1 MPVSPPYMRCSKL
14 DKLDRIIYPAI
25 VQKKCDGMFSNNIVT
40 DNVCSFITRAGE
52 SFDLPYHKTLFEEIA
67 CGQNLVFHGEAIV
80 AGKDRHTS
88 NGLMNRLLQQ
98 GKVIDRLLSKSMFPI
113 VEDGSRE
120 DYDWIQANTVLH
132 LWDVVPYE
140 DWISGECKVPYSER
154 FDWLCSLEFDPR
166 RVQIIES
173 QIVHSQEEAIA
184 IAEDYIR
191 QGYEG
196 AILKNMN
203 ATWKNH
209 TSPYQ
214 IKLKN
219 VEECDLKVVDWI
231 EGKGKNKGLLGSLQ
245 CESCDGMVQVDV
257 GTGLSYEERKF
268 TKEWVGLIIRVLYE
282 KLTMAKNK
290 DVYSLSHPRFDEIR
304 QDKMV
309 ADDYG
314 TIRAKQKVS
323 I

>member
-1 MPVSPPYMRCSKL
+1 MPANPPYQRCSKL

-25 VQKKCDGMFSNNIVT
+25 VQKKCDGMFVNVIIV
-40 DNVCSFITRAGE
+40 DGVCSFMTRVGE
-52 SFDLPYHKTLFEEIA
+52 PFELACHSPLFEFYN
-67 CGQNLVFHGEAIV
+67 GLVFHGEAIV

-88 NGLMNRLLQQ
+88 NGLMNRLLQK
-98 GKVIDRLLSKSMFPI
+98 GTVIESMFPT
-113 VEDGSRE
+113 EDVRK
-120 DYDWIQANTVLH
+120 DYDWIQQNTILH
-132 LWDVVPYE
+132 LWDVMPYE
-140 DWISGECKVPYSER
+140 DWIAGECKVPYAER
-154 FDWLCSLEFDPR
+154 IEWLCTLQFDPD

-173 QIVHSQEEAIA
+173 QIVESQEEAIA

-196 AILKNMN
+196 AVLKNMN
-203 ATWKNH
+203 AGWKNH
-209 TSPYQ
+209 TSPHQ

-257 GTGLSYEERKF
+257 GTGLSDEER
-268 TKEWVGLIIRVLYE
+268 TYTYEWVGSIIRVLYE

-290 DVYSLSHPRFDEIR
+290 DTWSLSHPRFDEVR

-309 ADDYG
+309 ADDYE
-314 TIRAKQKVS
+314 TIKAKQKVS

>member
-1 MPVSPPYMRCSKL
+1 MPANPSYQRCSKL
-14 DKLDRIIYPAI
+14 NKLDRIVYPAI
-25 VQKKCDGMFSNNIVT
+25 LQRKADGMFSNNIIT

-52 SFDLPYHKTLFEEIA
+52 PFELPYHKELFEETS

-80 AGKDRHTS
+80 ADKDRHTS
-88 NGLMNRLLQQ
+88 NGLMNRLLH
-98 GKVIDRLLSKSMFPI
+98 KKLSIDSMFPTE
-113 VEDGSRE
+113 VNERE
-120 DYDWIQANTVLH
+120 DYDWIQQNTIIH

-140 DWISGECKVPYSER
+140 EWVAGECKVPYIER
-154 FDWLCSLEFDPR
+154 IAWLNSLDFDPQ
-166 RVQIIES
+166 RVQMIES
-173 QIVHSQEEAIA
+173 QLVYSQEEAIA
-184 IAEDYIR
+184 IAEEYIR

-196 AILKNMN
+196 AVLKNMN

-257 GTGLSYEERKF
+257 GTGLNDEERKF
-268 TKEWVGLIIRVLYE
+268 TSEWVGLIIRVLYE
-282 KLTMAKNK
+282 KLTKAKTK
-290 DVYSLSHPRFDEIR
+290 DTWSLSHPRFDEIR

-309 ADDYG
+309 ADDYE
-314 TIRAKQKVS
+314 TIKAKQKVGVK
-323 I
+323 